1 MGVFARATT
10 VALALSVWAGL
21 SSTVRAEGPD
31 LDATRAACRAA
42 LASGDQAIAR
52 EACKRAFLMGGTP
65 EDMHNR
71 VQALVEGPARPLMED
86 LVSASFL
93 ADGAVRV
100 APAQPWG
107 YLARSEIA
115 RRLCDRD
122 MLDAAI
128 ADLRRVAPADEV
140 TQRAI
145 ALSEPRVSIWVWL
158 ERLGLGLAL
167 VGTAAHSLWRWWRAR
182 AAGTRLPAA
191 SVALVILLAGVPR
204 AFAEPLVAAPT
215 QAQVQDRPDDM
226 PATPIDDAH
235 PESSIPSLQDQL
247 KNPLKF
253 GYLLQDLLAKAKQA
267 GERGDHAA
275 AARFYEALIKAVPTR
290 SYAFSK
296 LCEERLAQA
305 DRPGAIEACRTALF
319 KEGVNVAD
327 YGRFVGLVL
336 AKTGPLSGDERQEL
350 EAVLTHL
357 DADPTAAVPAEQM
370 RCQVALRVN
379 DVAALEACTAALAK
393 SAPADAITV
402 SFQWALALA
411 KGDHAGAARLV
422 ERARAA
428 GMASDGLARM
438 EKLTSGLGWSRFGR
452 AMLWALGGAIAL
464 ALLGLGARRLL
475 NRRQVPA

>member
-1 MGVFARATT
+1 MAVFARATT
-10 VALALSVWAGL
+10 VALALSAWAGL

-31 LDATRAACRAA
+31 LDATRATCRAA
-42 LASGDQAIAR
+42 LASGDQAIAS
-52 EACKRAFLMGGTP
+52 ETCKRAFLMGGTP

-71 VQALVEGPARPLMED
+71 AQALVEGPARPLMED
-86 LVSASFL
+86 LVSASLL

-115 RRLCDRD
+115 RRLRDRD

-128 ADLRRVAPADEV
+128 ADLRRVAPDDEV
-140 TQRAI
+140 TRRAI
-145 ALSEPRVSIWVWL
+145 ARSEPGVSIWVWL

-167 VGTAAHSLWRWWRAR
+167 VGTAAHALWRWWRAR

-191 SVALVILLAGVPR
+191 SVALVILLAVAPR
-204 AFAEPLVAAPT
+204 ALAEPLVPAATP
-215 QAQVQDRPDDM
+215 AQVQDRPDDM

-235 PESSIPSLQDQL
+235 PEASVPSAQDQL

-267 GERGDHAA
+267 SEGGDHAA

-296 LCEERLAQA
+296 LCEERLAEG

-319 KEGVNVAD
+319 KEGVKVAD
-327 YGRFVGLVL
+327 YRRFVGLVL

-350 EAVLTHL
+350 EAVLAHL

-379 DVAALEACTAALAK
+379 DAAALEACTAALAK
-393 SAPADAITV
+393 SAPADATTV
-402 SFQWALALA
+402 SFQWALAVA

-428 GMASDGLARM
+428 GMASEGLARM
-438 EKLTSGLGWSRFGR
+438 QKLTSDLGWSRVAR
-452 AMLWALGGAIAL
+452 ATLWGLGGALAL
-464 ALLGLGARRLL
+464 ALLRLGARRLL
-475 NRRQVPA
+475 NRRQVTA